1 MKHVIDV
8 KVGVFMLV
16 KIPSSDWNNGK
27 FNSFVSVQISALND
41 EYKLFRDDV
50 SLGARYVL

>member
-1 MKHVIDV
+1 M
-8 KVGVFMLV
+8 G
-16 KIPSSDWNNGK
+16 
-27 FNSFVSVQISALND
+27 NSIIFVSVQISALND